1 MTGDGLEGGV
11 WLPFRRDAEKMSV
24 RSRQNHFRKG
34 YEDMLQQGTR
44 ECGCPSEYVGVYL
57 RVGDL
62 YDGDDR
68 SLQSQKQT
76 YVEWIER
83 RPGWKCVDFYSDPI
97 PPKGKAVSR
106 LGLRRLMADC
116 REGRI
121 THIVTK
127 SIGTLSVNAE
137 ELSGMFRALNSL
149 PMPVGVY
156 FEEERMDTLG
166 KEAIFD

>member
-1 MTGDGLEGGV
+1 M
-11 WLPFRRDAEKMSV
+11 K
-24 RSRQNHFRKG
+24 
-34 YEDMLQQGTR
+34 QQATSER
-44 ECGCPSEYVGVYL
+44 TCAPEYVGVYL

-68 SLQSQKQT
+68 SLQSQKRT

-83 RPGWKCVDFYSDPI
+83 RPGWKCVDFYSDPV
-97 PPKGKAVSR
+97 PPKGKATSR
-106 LGLRRLMADC
+106 MGLRRLMTDC
-116 REGRI
+116 REGKI

-127 SIGTLSVNAE
+127 SIGSLSVNAE

-156 FEEERMDTLG
+156 FEEEHMDTQG
-166 KEAIFD
+166 KEAIFA